1 MKTTHSRWLFP
12 VLLMLILLAA
22 ACSAPGVNRLENF
35 SLSKEPL
42 TGKFVWHDLITDD
55 VERVKRFYGGLFGW
69 TFEDT
74 TRPNG
79 GDYTLIMNGDRFV
92 GGIVQ
97 LDDPSGVE
105 YSRWLGYLSVDD
117 VDIAAGFTEAQGGR
131 AVVGPIDLPGIGRAA
146 AIQDPQQA
154 VLGLLRS
161 EPGDPDDS
169 MEPGPGLVVWNELLA
184 ADADAATSFY
194 TSLAG
199 FKVDRQEREGGFYH
213 VLESQGQ
220 RRAGVME
227 RPSEQLDPLWLTH
240 FGVVDVRAAT
250 QKVSELGG
258 RVLLGPDRELR
269 FGLMA
274 VVVDPNGAILA
285 LHQWTK

>member
-12 VLLMLILLAA
+12 VLLVLILLAA

-55 VERVKRFYGGLFGW
+55 VERVKRFSSGLFGW

-131 AVVGPIDLPGIGRAA
+131 AADRQLDLLRGGGRDVVPAVLLLRHGHDQNGPLRLLQLDAAHGVHHHLQQQNIVVLKFQFPIGR
-146 AIQDPQQA
+146 
-154 VLGLLRS
+154 
-161 EPGDPDDS
+161 
-169 MEPGPGLVVWNELLA
+169 
-184 ADADAATSFY
+184 
-194 TSLAG
+194 SLKIYQVPL
-199 FKVDRQEREGGFYH
+199 F
-213 VLESQGQ
+213 
-220 RRAGVME
+220 
-227 RPSEQLDPLWLTH
+227 QLT
-240 FGVVDVRAAT
+240 
-250 QKVSELGG
+250 
-258 RVLLGPDRELR
+258 
-269 FGLMA
+269 
-274 VVVDPNGAILA
+274 
-285 LHQWTK
+285 